1 YNPNVKDPFWQNSAM
16 SLVNAL
22 ILAILEEGYKKYVEE
37 EMKDRVTMFTV
48 ANMLSELGS
57 AYDEEGNNELDKYF
71 KNLPSNSI
79 AKMQYATSNF
89 AKGSARSGIFSV
101 AMTELGKFTMEKIA
115 KMTSR
120 NSINLK
126 DFGFIN
132 KEDDRPI
139 ALFMI
144 LPDYDNSDYFIV
156 SMFIRQLYWV
166 LSKEAT

>member
-1 YNPNVKDPFWQNSAM
+1 
-16 SLVNAL
+16 
-22 ILAILEEGYKKYVEE
+22 EE

-101 AMTELGKFTMEKIA
+101 AMTELG
-115 KMTSR
+115 
-120 NSINLK
+120 
-126 DFGFIN
+126 
-132 KEDDRPI
+132 
-139 ALFMI
+139 
-144 LPDYDNSDYFIV
+144 
-156 SMFIRQLYWV
+156 
-166 LSKEAT
+166 